1 VGVIARPPAG
11 SRVTNSSLALRRASA
26 ADIDAVLR
34 IERASFADPWSR
46 TSFEAAL
53 DFDRMRFLVADEA
66 GDVGAAEA
74 MESSHVIGYVIA
86 LLLVDEAEIANIAVV
101 PEVRGRGIG
110 GRLLDQVSAD
120 AAGVGVRSLYLEVRE
135 SNTAAR
141 ALYDS
146 RSFTHVGRRR
156 GYYRHPVEDALVL
169 RRDLDAM

>member
-1 VGVIARPPAG
+1 M
-11 SRVTNSSLALRRASA
+11 TNSSLALRRGSAS
-26 ADIDAVLR
+26 DIDAVLR

-46 TSFEAAL
+46 ASFEAAL
-53 DFDRMRFLVADEA
+53 DLDRMCFLVADEA
-66 GDVGAAEA
+66 GDDGAAEA
-74 MESSHVIGYVIA
+74 MEASSHVIGYVIA

-120 AAGVGVRSLYLEVRE
+120 AAAVGVRSLYLEVRE